1 MKQTFQKTF
10 HLLFKN
16 PVGFYYLIKALLK
29 GCCYIVYYGL
39 ARKCVRIEFP
49 FFAYA
54 PLGIYGD
61 GTVHIH
67 KNCSSRWNVFKG
79 LTIVTLS
86 PESEVVIGEGCDLGG
101 TTIRCETR
109 IVIGNRALTAQCLI
123 QDALLVNRDRLG
135 SAANGN
141 DRIAA
146 QPITIGDDTWLGG
159 NTCVL
164 SACSISDGCV
174 LSQGAVL
181 LDAHVP
187 PYHLAA
193 GNPSTRKI
201 NISALRGFVN
211 R

>member
-1 MKQTFQKTF
+1 MKQRFQKAF
-10 HLLFKN
+10 RFLKKD
-16 PVGFYYLIKALLK
+16 PVGLYTLIKALLK
-29 GCCYIVYYGL
+29 GCCYIVYYRL
-39 ARKCVRIEFP
+39 ARKCVRIELP

-109 IVIGNRALTAQCLI
+109 IFIGNRALTAQCLI
-123 QDALLVNRDRLG
+123 QDALLVNLDRSV
-135 SAANGN
+135 SAAKGH
-141 DRIAA
+141 DLIAA
-146 QPITIGDDTWLGG
+146 KPITIGDDTWLGG
-159 NTCVL
+159 NSCIL
-164 SACSISDGCV
+164 SGGSIADGSV
-174 LSQGAVL
+174 LSQGSAL
-181 LDAHVP
+181 LDSHVP

-193 GNPSTRKI
+193 GNPVTQKL
-201 NISALRGFVN
+201 NIPTLLKLLN